1 MILPYHPL
9 HNVSPNKGR
18 GLPYKPFWC
27 WLGLGA
33 TGVCSVGVG
42 LVVLKWR
49 VCKEVFNGVSVV
61 RIAVIGLESA
71 GFGGFMV
78 PPDLPYCVPVVYW

>member
-1 MILPYHPL
+1 
-9 HNVSPNKGR
+9 
-18 GLPYKPFWC
+18 
-27 WLGLGA
+27 
-33 TGVCSVGVG
+33 
-42 LVVLKWR
+42 VVLKWR